1 MTVDDCRRFE
11 KMLLGIKLSE
21 KELKKKYS
29 KEEIRRHKNIFSNV
43 LMYMRK
49 GQRYSEKEDA
59 IREWRQRDIKKDER
73 LKNAKPL
80 ESICCLGCKTEMN
93 CTMKDL
99 WEKNKRELVLFF
111 YECSACF
118 LRRAFFEDG
127 EEYRSKKEICSD
139 CGAEIEVS
147 REMKNDLMKI
157 EYRCPSCDTI
167 KTEELDF
174 SEKKEKVAKNFIKDR
189 ERFCMTKEEGIG
201 YFNCVRNLERA
212 SKLLKEE
219 GPKKKEVKVKQLKIS
234 DVEKI
239 ILEAVR
245 KNGYS
250 EIKLGEPEI
259 KKDVIVEFNVYDKKE
274 KREEYDSRM
283 QLKKLIEN
291 TLTGTNWKLMS
302 DGIFCKLGILRG
314 RLRGE
319 EEVKDDL

>member
-11 KMLLGIKLSE
+11 EMLLGIKLPE
-21 KELKKKYS
+21 KEFKKKYS
-29 KEEIRRHKNIFSNV
+29 KEEIRRHKNIFFNV
-43 LMYMRK
+43 SMHMRK
-49 GQRYSEKEDA
+49 GQRYLKKEDT

-73 LKNAKPL
+73 LKNAKLL

-99 WEKNKRELVLFF
+99 WERNKRELVLFF
-111 YECSACF
+111 YECSACS

-139 CGAEIEVS
+139 CGAETEVS

-157 EYRCPSCDTI
+157 MYRCPSCGII
-167 KTEELDF
+167 KKEELDF
-174 SEKKEKVAKNFIKDR
+174 SKKEEKVDKNFTKDR
-189 ERFCMTKEEGIG
+189 ERFCMTKEEGRR
-201 YFNCVRNLERA
+201 YFDCVSNLERA

-219 GPKKKEVKVKQLKIS
+219 EPKKKEIEVKQLKIS
-234 DVEKI
+234 DVEKMI
-239 ILEAVR
+239 SEAVQ

-259 KKDVIVEFNVYDKKE
+259 KKDVIVEFTVYDKKE

-302 DGIFCKLGILRG
+302 GGIFCKLGILRG

-319 EEVKDDL
+319 EK